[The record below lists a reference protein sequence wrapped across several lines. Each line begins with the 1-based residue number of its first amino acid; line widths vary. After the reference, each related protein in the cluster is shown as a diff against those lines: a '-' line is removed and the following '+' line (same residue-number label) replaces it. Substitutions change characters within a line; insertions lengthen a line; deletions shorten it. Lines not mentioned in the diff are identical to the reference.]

1 MVSVGRSPLTHPD
14 VLFAYFL
21 RPTRRQID
29 VEALRSVHLLIIII
43 YNFSFEK
50 KNVHHHLP
58 EFHCKVSIDIN

>member
-43 YNFSFEK
+43 YNFSLEK
-50 KNVHHHLP
+50 KVHHHFP
-58 EFHCKVSIDIN
+58 EFHCKVSIEIN